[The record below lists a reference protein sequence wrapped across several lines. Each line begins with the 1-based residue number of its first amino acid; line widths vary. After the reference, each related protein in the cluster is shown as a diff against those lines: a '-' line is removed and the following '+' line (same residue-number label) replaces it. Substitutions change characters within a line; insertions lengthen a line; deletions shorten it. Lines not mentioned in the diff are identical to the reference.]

1 MSKCF
6 GFLRRSFVVVVTC
19 VITVVSM
26 AVSISPPVSAVGV
39 FSPFNFYQLY
49 QMLHGLLLGDGGG
62 NSQTFGEWL
71 EENMTRT
78 VGSGNEKKEFLITP
92 GMKLSDMMTQA
103 SLNLV
108 LGAALSDGGI
118 AGTSK
123 IKDLIDSWT
132 EVYDTSDIGEI
143 GDSAGND
150 FVYDGLETYNGLF
163 RFSRPLQFISKS
175 YPNMKNGMF
184 FNPSSATP
192 YVVLVPVA
200 DSSLSPPYRVYQI
213 AYFSSSKKWDDTLFS
228 LSYMH
233 LGTSGSAWTYV
244 TFHPSLWEKPQQFS
258 NGQYCW
264 SMSDAQNFLNVIGID
279 GSVVYDS
286 VDQAVDLLNS
296 GSLDWQPGK
305 TGTDGFV
312 GPVYAMPAAKQLITD
327 TGTLSGLRLDVQT
340 EDGTPDIS
348 AALDHAG
355 VDNVNDLVA
364 GVAAGTIP
372 MSQVYDDMRVV
383 PYVLTDVDTGE
394 IVTDLNVSA
403 TDAKTKAVALDKDLS
418 IPKDISAV
426 DAYQITGKTW
436 DPSLSKYKL
445 PLFDFFPFCLPY
457 DAYQFL
463 TMLDVTP
470 VAPVF
475 QVDTTPLFSHTRF
488 FHAADGYKITLDL
501 TKYEEVFQILR
512 AGECLAIVV
521 GLCLIS
527 YKLIHGGD

>member
-1 MSKCF
+1 MSKF
-6 GFLRRSFVVVVTC
+6 VDFLRRSFVVAVTC

-26 AVSISPPVSAVGV
+26 AVAISPPVSAVGV

-49 QMLHGLLLGDGGG
+49 QMLHGLLLGDAGG

-143 GDSAGND
+143 GSSSGGSNFGQLSDDGTVFRMIFPSQESVLHNDS
-150 FVYDGLETYNGLF
+150 NGIFF
-163 RFSRPLQFISKS
+163 RFYDDTIPHDSIMLNFFVDRLGILWMYLDSTSYSNWISARSSGSVNGILFGSYPFSGGVIYNNLSKS
-175 YPNMKNGMF
+175 GDLYYFAGADNG
-184 FNPSSATP
+184 NPKSLAEFWRKFIN
-192 YVVLVPVA
+192 VLS
-200 DSSLSPPYRVYQI
+200 DNGFQLKQSNLSRSDFLAACSDLV
-213 AYFSSSKKWDDTLFS
+213 FS
-228 LSYMH
+228 
-233 LGTSGSAWTYV
+233 
-244 TFHPSLWEKPQQFS
+244 
-258 NGQYCW
+258 GQ
-264 SMSDAQNFLNVIGID
+264 
-279 GSVVYDS
+279 
-286 VDQAVDLLNS
+286 NS
-296 GSLDWQPGK
+296 
-305 TGTDGFV
+305 DGFI
-312 GPVYAMPAAKQLITD
+312 GPVYAMPAAKQLITN
-327 TGTLSGLRLDVQT
+327 TGTLSGLRLDIQS

-418 IPKDISAV
+418 IPKDISAA